1 MTKTKPS
8 LKTILQGKN
17 GVYSS
22 KRVAGFF
29 LIVTAIVFAYNGNN
43 QFAETCIYAGA
54 GLISAG
60 VLERKNSE
68 NDSTSEMG

>member
-1 MTKTKPS
+1 MKNPS
-8 LKTILQGKN
+8 LKTIIQGKN

-29 LIVTAIVFAYNGNN
+29 LFIVSIFFAYRGNN
-43 QFAETCIYAGA
+43 EYATACIYAGA

-60 VLERKNSE
+60 VLERKNSA
-68 NDSTSEMG
+68 DSTDEMG

>member
-1 MTKTKPS
+1 MKKNPS
-8 LKTILQGKN
+8 IKTILQGKN

-29 LIVTAIVFAYNGNN
+29 LIMVAIYFALVNNN

-60 VLERKNSE
+60 VFERKNE
-68 NDSTSEMG
+68 NYTERDMG